1 MIIFKLTSLS
11 GIPTVCWYLIKRIL
25 RKRLESSKCRTE
37 QEIQTGEKKMLEGS
51 CQSQAL
57 NVVRLCE
64 DSKIQMLCN
73 YNYNYI
79 TIITTITGELWVM
92 GELGSKRSALSAHGH
107 NCYVLL
113 GMGHAWGYQNTLQ
126 IPTSCRS
133 LRESRAGASFLTSPH
148 PWKNSELQELLSE
161 VQEGAEEWGFGP
173 PVLNLLGGPRDLSP
187 CCIHQR
193 CHWSESQVLI

>member
-37 QEIQTGEKKMLEGS
+37 QEIQTGEKN
-51 CQSQAL
+51 C
-57 NVVRLCE
+57 CE

-79 TIITTITGELWVM
+79 TIIITITGELWVM

-113 GMGHAWGYQNTLQ
+113 GMGQAWGYQNTLQ

-133 LRESRAGASFLTSPH
+133 LRESRAGASFLTSSH
-148 PWKNSELQELLSE
+148 PCKNSELQELLSE
-161 VQEGAEEWGFGP
+161 V
-173 PVLNLLGGPRDLSP
+173 
-187 CCIHQR
+187 
-193 CHWSESQVLI
+193 